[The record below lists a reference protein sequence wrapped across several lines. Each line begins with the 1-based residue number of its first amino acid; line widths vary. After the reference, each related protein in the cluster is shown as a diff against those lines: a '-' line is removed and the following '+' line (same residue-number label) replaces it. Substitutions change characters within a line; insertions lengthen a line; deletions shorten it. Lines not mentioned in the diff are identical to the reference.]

1 MIRHLRRIWYIIM
14 LCFLCICFGGM
25 GKDSVSTVCAAA
37 EVDEEMSVDELTEK
51 LNSDDVSTK
60 EKNDFMLEYLKSQ
73 RSVVMDMVKTL
84 LFALII
90 LLLGIRFVKFCIKLT
105 DKWLKRKEFDI
116 AVQNFVLS
124 FAKVAYYMILI
135 YIVAGILG
143 FGATMVAVIGSA
155 GLAIG
160 LALQGSLANLAG
172 GVLILAL
179 KPFTVGD
186 YISADGA
193 EGTVESIDIFYTKIH
208 TTDNKVVVIPNGT
221 ITATKITNTTQAQKR
236 MMIIDFRVGYDVDF
250 EQIKQVLLAMLA
262 QEEGICQ
269 EDSKA
274 VVIDKLAPLKL
285 HIQLKAWTKT
295 EDYWEV
301 RYRVLEHM
309 KDVLEKQGVS
319 LG

>member
-1 MIRHLRRIWYIIM
+1 MTRQLRHIWYIFQ
-14 LCFLCICFGGM
+14 LCLLCICFGGI
-25 GKDSVSTVCAAA
+25 GNASVSTVCAAA
-37 EVDEEMSVDELTEK
+37 EVEEDVSVAELTEK
-51 LNSDDVSTK
+51 LNSDDVSAK
-60 EKNDFMLEYLKSQ
+60 EKNDFMMEYLKSQ

-90 LLLGIRFVKFCIKLT
+90 LLLGIRFVKLCIKLT
-105 DKWLKRKEFDI
+105 DKWLKRKEFDM

-193 EGTVESIDIFYTKIH
+193 EGTVKSIDIFYTKIH

-250 EQIKQVLLAMLA
+250 ERIKQVLLAMLE

-269 EDSKA
+269 QDDKT

-285 HIQLKAWTKT
+285 HLQLKAWTKT
-295 EDYWEV
+295 EDYWTV